1 MILSHQLLCTINHSY
16 ATSRATHRTINQLF
30 GLDSDNYIGLLPQN
44 NDWSE
49 TFENHYINSR
59 IDPRILLAKKNGFLK
74 SIDAAPL
81 YKRLINIIPSEPP
94 SLIHGDLWNGNVLFG
109 ADGIAVLID
118 PAVSYS
124 YREFDIA
131 MMNLFQGF
139 DQVVFE
145 IYIDIFPLEP
155 NWKERLEIYKLYYLL
170 VHLNMF
176 GASYEISGRTIL
188 EKY

>member
-1 MILSHQLLCTINHSY
+1 M
-16 ATSRATHRTINQLF
+16 
-30 GLDSDNYIGLLPQN
+30 
-44 NDWSE
+44 
-49 TFENHYINSR
+49 
-59 IDPRILLAKKNGFLK
+59 
-74 SIDAAPL
+74 
-81 YKRLINIIPSEPP
+81 INIIPSEPP

-176 GASYEISGRTIL
+176 GASYEISRRTIL

>member
-1 MILSHQLLCTINHSY
+1 M
-16 ATSRATHRTINQLF
+16 F
-30 GLDSDNYIGLLPQN
+30 GLDSDNYICLLPQN

-81 YKRLINIIPSEPP
+81 YKRLINIIPSELP
-94 SLIHGDLWNGNVLFG
+94 SLIHGDLLFG

-118 PAVSYS
+118 RAVSYS

-145 IYIDIFPLEP
+145 IYIDIS
-155 NWKERLEIYKLYYLL
+155 
-170 VHLNMF
+170 H
-176 GASYEISGRTIL
+176 
-188 EKY
+188 